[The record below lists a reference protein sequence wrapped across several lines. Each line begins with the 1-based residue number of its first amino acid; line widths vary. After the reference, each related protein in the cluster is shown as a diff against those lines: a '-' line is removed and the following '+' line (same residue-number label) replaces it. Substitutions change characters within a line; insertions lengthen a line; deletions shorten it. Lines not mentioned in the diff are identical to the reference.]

1 MMVMKKIFVL
11 WLAVSGI
18 MQMASTQCVIDN
30 PGIKLNYTVTDG
42 NNCRI
47 NLDLYFDMIH
57 NPGGKFAWI
66 HIWPSNSYANWNYN
80 NPPTLANGG
89 LNGSIATIGIEHQ
102 QSSLVV
108 QSTYPPDAGA
118 QGIQF
123 TGVTASEGPGI
134 LAGSERYTIK
144 NINLLVPGDCN
155 IPQSFTMDVWQS
167 QSAQAQVVHCAAKG
181 LVFFANDPRVT
192 GLLNCNIPHT
202 YTFVINTTSNTT
214 IDVSY
219 KVFID
224 NGDGIFNPAQDGV
237 QVLSGTA
244 NLNPGNNYR
253 YSSGVMGYLP
263 YSAQKPEADRDLW
276 LQVTSPY
283 APNAVYAHLT
293 NGCIG
298 LPVQLIRFT
307 ALRKNEMVNL
317 SWTTSMEAGNK
328 GFYIERL
335 EGVQWQTIGFV
346 ASAALNGQSDAEISY
361 TYADYNALTMVS
373 QYRLKQVDLQG
384 SFTYSA
390 IRVVPGMEL
399 TGRLLVF
406 PNPSPDGNLNIVAND
421 LEGELFIRIMDMN
434 GKLVQQWSRSGGQ
447 QLAIRFSKSGMYIL
461 QVQQKATGRTL
472 NHKIVIAR

>member
-1 MMVMKKIFVL
+1 MKKFFVL
-11 WLAVSGI
+11 CLAVSGI
-18 MQMASTQCVIDN
+18 MQMANTQCVIDN
-30 PGIKLNYTVTDG
+30 PGIKLNYTVTEG
-42 NNCRI
+42 SNCRI

-80 NPPTLANGG
+80 DPPTLANGG
-89 LNGSIATIGIEHQ
+89 LLGSIATIGIEHQ
-102 QSSLVV
+102 QNDLVV
-108 QSTYPPDAGA
+108 QSTYPPDPSAP
-118 QGIQF
+118 GIQSI
-123 TGVTASEGPGI
+123 GVIASEGPGI

-144 NINLLVPGDCN
+144 NINLLVAGDCN
-155 IPQSFTMDVWQS
+155 VPQSFTMDVWQS

-181 LVFFANDPRVT
+181 LVFYANDPRVT

-202 YTFVINTTSNTT
+202 YTFVINTTSSTT

-224 NGDGIFNPAQDGV
+224 NGDGIFNPAQDLI
-237 QVLSGTA
+237 QVLNGTA

-253 YSSGVMGYLP
+253 YSSGVMTYLP
-263 YSAQKPEADRDLW
+263 YSGQKPEADRDLW
-276 LQVTSPY
+276 VQVTSPY

-298 LPVQLIRFT
+298 LPVQLNRF
-307 ALRKNEMVNL
+307 AAQRRNEMVNL
-317 SWTTSMEAGNK
+317 SWMTSMEAGNK

-335 EGVQWQTIGFV
+335 DGAEWQTIGYV
-346 ASAALNGQSDAEISY
+346 ASAALNGQSDVEIGY
-361 TYADYNALTMVS
+361 TYADRNPLATVS

-390 IRVVPGMEL
+390 IRVVPGMEQA
-399 TGRLLVF
+399 GSLLVF

-434 GKLVQQWSRSGGQ
+434 GKLVQQWTRSGGQ
-447 QLAIRFSKSGMYIL
+447 QLAIQFNKSGMYML
-461 QVQQKATGRTL
+461 QVQQKATGLTL
-472 NHKIVIAR
+472 NRKIVIAR